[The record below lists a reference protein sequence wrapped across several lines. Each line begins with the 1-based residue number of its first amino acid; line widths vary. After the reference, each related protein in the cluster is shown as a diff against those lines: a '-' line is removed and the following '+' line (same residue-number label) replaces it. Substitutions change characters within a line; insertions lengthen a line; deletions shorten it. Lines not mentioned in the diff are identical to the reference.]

1 MRRLRLITSLTPFL
15 LLLLVSGC
23 RSVKET
29 TRART
34 EYVNVYQRDSVRV
47 DCTDTFFVEK
57 SGDTVRILEKI
68 TEKEYHYTVY
78 RDTLRSRDTLV
89 VEKTVTAASTV
100 DGVTR
105 KPRRF
110 MWFIAGFFIG
120 IIVIFAVR
128 IIIKMYLKK

>member
-1 MRRLRLITSLTPFL
+1 MRRLRLITSLIP

-29 TRART
+29 TQVRT
-34 EYVNVYQRDSVRV
+34 EYVNVYQHDSVRV

-57 SGDTVRILEKI
+57 SGDTLRILEKI

-78 RDTLRSRDTLV
+78 RDTLRSHDTLM
-89 VEKTVTAASTV
+89 VEKTVTTAASS
-100 DGVTR
+100 DESER

-110 MWFIAGFFIG
+110 MWFFIG
-120 IIVIFAVR
+120 ICVGVVLFFAIKTLLKIF
-128 IIIKMYLKK
+128 LKR

>member
-1 MRRLRLITSLTPFL
+1 MRRSRLITSLTPFL

-29 TRART
+29 TQVRT
-34 EYVNVYQRDSVRV
+34 EYVNVYQRDSVWV

-89 VEKTVTAASTV
+89 VEKTVTAAADTPKKRN
-100 DGVTR
+100 GW
-105 KPRRF
+105 KF
-110 MWFIAGFFIG
+110 FLFGFFTAVLI
-120 IIVIFAVR
+120 IFAAR
-128 IIIKMYLKK
+128 ILIRIYLKK

>member
-1 MRRLRLITSLTPFL
+1 MRRLRLITRLTPFL
-15 LLLLVSGC
+15 FLLLVSGC

-29 TRART
+29 TQVRT
-34 EYVNVYQRDSVRV
+34 EYENVYQRDSVWV

-57 SGDTVRILEKI
+57 NGDTVRILEKI

-89 VEKTVTAASTV
+89 VEKTITSAAASY
-100 DGVTR
+100 GVTR

-110 MWFIAGFFIG
+110 MWFFVGLCVGIALFFI
-120 IIVIFAVR
+120 IKILLKIF
-128 IIIKMYLKK
+128 LKR

>member
-1 MRRLRLITSLTPFL
+1 MKRSRLIISLIP

-29 TRART
+29 TQVRT
-34 EYVNVYQRDSVRV
+34 EYVNVYQRDSVWV

-57 SGDTVRILEKI
+57 NGDTVRILEKI

-89 VEKTVTAASTV
+89 VEKTVTAASSDTPKKRNGWKFFV
-100 DGVTR
+100 
-105 KPRRF
+105 F
-110 MWFIAGFFIG
+110 GFFTAVLI
-120 IIVIFAVR
+120 IFAAR
-128 IIIKMYLKK
+128 ILIKIYFKK

>member
-1 MRRLRLITSLTPFL
+1 MKQSRLITSLTPLL

-23 RSVKET
+23 RSVKDT
-29 TRART
+29 TQART
-34 EYVNVYQRDSVRV
+34 EYVNVYQRDSVWV

-89 VEKTVTAASTV
+89 VEKTVTAAAADTPKKRNGWKFFV
-100 DGVTR
+100 
-105 KPRRF
+105 F
-110 MWFIAGFFIG
+110 GFLTAILL
-120 IIVIFAVR
+120 IFAARVL
-128 IIIKMYLKK
+128 IKIYLKK

>member
-23 RSVKET
+23 RSFKET
-29 TRART
+29 TQVRT

-89 VEKTVTAASTV
+89 VEKTVTASAV
-100 DGVTR
+100 EGK
-105 KPRRF
+105 KPCKRWKF
-110 MWFIAGFFIG
+110 FVFGFFTAVLI
-120 IIVIFAVR
+120 IFAAR
-128 IIIKMYLKK
+128 ILIKIYLKK

>member
-1 MRRLRLITSLTPFL
+1 MRRSRLITSLIPL
-15 LLLLVSGC
+15 LLLAVSGC

-29 TRART
+29 TRVRT

-89 VEKTVTAASTV
+89 VEKTVTAAASDTPKKRN
-100 DGVTR
+100 GW
-105 KPRRF
+105 KF
-110 MWFIAGFFIG
+110 FAFGFFTAVLI
-120 IIVIFAVR
+120 IFAAR
-128 IIIKMYLKK
+128 LLIRFYLKK

>member
-1 MRRLRLITSLTPFL
+1 MRRSRLITSLIPL
-15 LLLLVSGC
+15 LLLAVSGC

-29 TRART
+29 TRVRT

-47 DCTDTFFVEK
+47 DCTDTLFVEK

-89 VEKTVTAASTV
+89 VEKTVTAAASDTPKKRN
-100 DGVTR
+100 GW
-105 KPRRF
+105 KF
-110 MWFIAGFFIG
+110 FAFGFFTAVLI
-120 IIVIFAVR
+120 IFAAR
-128 IIIKMYLKK
+128 LLIRFYLKK

>member
-1 MRRLRLITSLTPFL
+1 MRRLRLITSLTPLL

-23 RSVKET
+23 RSVKHT
-29 TRART
+29 TQVRT
-34 EYVNVYQRDSVRV
+34 EYVNVYQRDSVWV

-89 VEKTVTAASTV
+89 LEKTVTAAAADTQKKRN
-100 DGVTR
+100 GW
-105 KPRRF
+105 KF
-110 MWFIAGFFIG
+110 FAGGFLTAIFL
-120 IIVIFAVR
+120 IFAAR
-128 IIIKMYLKK
+128 ILIKIYLKK

>member
-1 MRRLRLITSLTPFL
+1 MRLSRLITSLTPLL

-29 TRART
+29 TQVRT
-34 EYVNVYQRDSVRV
+34 EYVNVYQRDSVWV

-57 SGDTVRILEKI
+57 SGDTVRIMEKI

-89 VEKTVTAASTV
+89 VEKIVKAAADTPKKRNGWKFFV
-100 DGVTR
+100 
-105 KPRRF
+105 F
-110 MWFIAGFFIG
+110 GFFTAVLI
-120 IIVIFAVR
+120 IFAAR
-128 IIIKMYLKK
+128 ILIKIYLKK

>member
-1 MRRLRLITSLTPFL
+1 MRRLRLITSLIPLL

-29 TRART
+29 TQVRT
-34 EYVNVYQRDSVRV
+34 EYVNVYQRDSVLV

-78 RDTLRSRDTLV
+78 RDTLISRDTLV
-89 VEKTVTAASTV
+89 VEKTVTAAAV
-100 DGVTR
+100 EGQR
-105 KPRRF
+105 PCNRWKF
-110 MWFIAGFFIG
+110 FAFGFFIAVL
-120 IIVIFAVR
+120 IIFAAR
-128 IIIKMYLKK
+128 ILIRIYLKK

>member
-1 MRRLRLITSLTPFL
+1 MRRLRLITSLIPLL

-29 TRART
+29 TQVRT
-34 EYVNVYQRDSVRV
+34 EYVNVYQRDSVYV

-78 RDTLRSRDTLV
+78 RDTLRSRDTMV
-89 VEKTVTAASTV
+89 VEKTVTAAAEE
-100 DGVTR
+100 GR
-105 KPRRF
+105 KPCKRWKF
-110 MWFIAGFFIG
+110 FVFGFLSAIL
-120 IIVIFAVR
+120 IIFAAK
-128 IIIKMYLKK
+128 IIIRIYLKK

>member
-1 MRRLRLITSLTPFL
+1 MRRSRLITSLTPLL

-29 TRART
+29 TQVRT
-34 EYVNVYQRDSVRV
+34 EYVNVYQRDSVWV

-57 SGDTVRILEKI
+57 TGDTVRILEKI

-89 VEKTVTAASTV
+89 VEKTVTAAAA
-100 DGVTR
+100 DMPKKRNGW
-105 KPRRF
+105 KFF
-110 MWFIAGFFIG
+110 MFGFFTAILL
-120 IIVIFAVR
+120 IFAAR
-128 IIIKMYLKK
+128 ILIKIYLKK

>member
-1 MRRLRLITSLTPFL
+1 MRRLRFITSLIPLL

-29 TRART
+29 TQVRT
-34 EYVNVYQRDSVRV
+34 EYVNVYQRDSVWV

-68 TEKEYHYTVY
+68 TEKEYHYTIY

-89 VEKTVTAASTV
+89 VKKTVTAATSDTPKKRNGWKFFV
-100 DGVTR
+100 
-105 KPRRF
+105 F
-110 MWFIAGFFIG
+110 GFFTAILL
-120 IIVIFAVR
+120 IFAAR
-128 IIIKMYLKK
+128 ILIKIYLKK

>member
-1 MRRLRLITSLTPFL
+1 MKRLLLITSLIPL

-29 TRART
+29 TQVRT

-78 RDTLRSRDTLV
+78 RDTLLSRDTLI
-89 VEKTVTAASTV
+89 VEKTVTAASAV

-105 KPRRF
+105 KPKRF
-110 MWFIAGFFIG
+110 MWFIAGFFVG
-120 IIVIFAVR
+120 IIVVFAVR

>member
-1 MRRLRLITSLTPFL
+1 MRRLRLITILTPFL

-29 TRART
+29 TQTRT
-34 EYVNVYQRDSVRV
+34 EYVNVYQRDSVWV

-68 TEKEYHYTVY
+68 TEREYHYTVY

-89 VEKTVTAASTV
+89 VEKTVTTATSETPKKRNGWKFFV
-100 DGVTR
+100 
-105 KPRRF
+105 F
-110 MWFIAGFFIG
+110 GFLSAVLI
-120 IIVIFAVR
+120 IFAAR
-128 IIIKMYLKK
+128 ILIKIYLKK